1 MHRRAL
7 LKNLATA
14 LIKHE
19 RIVTTLAKAKELRR
33 VGDWVRVCRTSLSV
47 FNVYLMQMVT
57 LGKRNTEESKAEA
70 ERWMM
75 VRNTCVTPKINTC
88 VLPCK
93 EHSLVPKLFGILRER
108 YAVRSGGY
116 TRLLR
121 IPNRVG
127 DNAKMAVIELVDNP

>member
-33 VGDWVRVCRTSLSV
+33 VGDW
-47 FNVYLMQMVT
+47 MVT

-75 VRNTCVTPKINTC
+75 
-88 VLPCK
+88 

-127 DNAKMAVIELVDNP
+127 DNAKMAVIELVDNPLPPLREPRKHASATLTCSIPPAGHESSV